1 MGGRQVSIHT
11 EAATK
16 AIITQAAYDSDLP
29 ASRFSSDSYRSIVEA
44 LAAAETAEARVT
56 IAELRLAN
64 EILRGENQRLT
75 TAAAQV
81 TKATP

>member
-1 MGGRQVSIHT
+1 MSIHT

-16 AIITQAAYDSDLP
+16 AIITQAAHHSELSTY
-29 ASRFSSDSYRSIVEA
+29 RFSSDSYRSIVEA
-44 LAAAETAEARVT
+44 CTSAETAEARVT
-56 IAELRLAN
+56 IAELRLVN

-81 TKATP
+81 AKETHS